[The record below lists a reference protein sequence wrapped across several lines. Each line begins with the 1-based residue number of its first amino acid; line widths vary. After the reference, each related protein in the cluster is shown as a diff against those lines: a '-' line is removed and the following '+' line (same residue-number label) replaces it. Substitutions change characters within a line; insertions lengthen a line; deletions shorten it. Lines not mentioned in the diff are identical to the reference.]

1 MKTINKDTGII
12 GKKEVILDAVPI
24 VPGLAMGPVYHFRKF
39 AFDIEDFDYLI
50 ESVEGELD
58 RFRKACSK
66 TVSFLKKTKK
76 LSNVIYDDQFLD
88 IFESQIALLEDKIF
102 LDEIENRIKDKK
114 SSAALAVF
122 TVFREKMDYFMGLEN
137 EYFRERA
144 LDIQDLKHKLLHA
157 IFGLGTEYQI
167 SIPSIIFA
175 DYLSPSDT
183 VHFNRNLILG
193 FATDTGGKTSHA
205 AIIARSLHLPYVINN
220 KNLSKIVQSDDFII
234 VDAYVGK
241 MVINPTE
248 STIKYYKEQKKKY
261 LDIDLKLL
269 KESKLPTTTLDG
281 IHIDVMANVEFLHEI
296 GEIKNSGANGI
307 GLYRTEGVFL
317 EKDRLPDE
325 EEQFQTYRRFSE
337 EMKELPVVL
346 RTLDAGGDKI
356 LKDLE
361 QPEEQNPFLGWRAIR
376 FCVDEQEIFKTQL
389 RAIFRANVNKNIQ
402 ILIPMVS
409 CLREINE
416 TKKIIEKV
424 KKELKSQGQIFY
436 PETKIGIMIEIPA
449 AAIMSDVFAKE
460 VDFLSF
466 GTNDLTQYTL
476 AVDRTN
482 QKIARLFN
490 DMHPAV
496 LRLMQTTIKNAKSL
510 GKEISICG
518 ELAGNPEAISIL
530 LGMGLRKLSMSPF
543 LIPKIKKIIRSFT
556 ISECENLVEKIL
568 TLSSAEEVIEHTKK
582 FYNQQIS
589 GNDLLI

>member
-1 MKTINKDTGII
+1 MKMKNKDTGII
-12 GKKEVILDAVPI
+12 GKKEVILDVVPI

-39 AFDIEDFDYLI
+39 SFNIEDFDYLI

-58 RFRKACSK
+58 RFRIACSK
-66 TVSFLKKTKK
+66 TIIFLKKTKK
-76 LSNVIYDDQFLD
+76 LSNVIYEDQFLE

-102 LDEIENRIKDKK
+102 LVEIENLIKDKK
-114 SSAALAVF
+114 CSAALAVF

-167 SIPSIIFA
+167 SIPSVVFA

-205 AIIARSLHLPYVINN
+205 AIIARSLHLPYVINSR
-220 KNLSKIVQSDDFII
+220 NLSKIVQSDDFII
-234 VDAYVGK
+234 VDAYAGK

-248 STIKYYKEQKKKY
+248 STIESYKEQKKKY
-261 LDIDLKLL
+261 LDIELNLL
-269 KESKLPTTTLDG
+269 KESNLPTKTRDG
-281 IHIDVMANVEFLHEI
+281 IHVDVMANVEFLHEI
-296 GEIKNSGANGI
+296 GDIMSSGANGI
-307 GLYRTEGVFL
+307 GLFRTEGVFL
-317 EKDRLPDE
+317 EKDSLPDE
-325 EEQFQTYRRFSE
+325 EDQFQIYRRFSK
-337 EMKELPVVL
+337 EMKDLPVVL

-356 LKDLE
+356 LKDLD

-376 FCVDEQEIFKTQL
+376 FCIDEQDIFKTQL
-389 RAIFRANVNKNIQ
+389 RAILRANVNNNIK

-409 CLREINE
+409 CLREIQE
-416 TKKIIEKV
+416 TKKIIEEV
-424 KKELKSQGQIFY
+424 KKELTSQGVIFY
-436 PETKIGIMIEIPA
+436 PDTEIGIMIEIPA
-449 AAIMSDVFAKE
+449 AAIMSDVLAKE

-496 LRLMQTTIKNAKSL
+496 LRLMQMTIKNANSL
-510 GKEISICG
+510 EKEISICG
-518 ELAGNPEAISIL
+518 ELAGNPEAIAIL
-530 LGMGLRKLSMSPF
+530 LGMGLRKLSMSPY
-543 LIPKIKKIIRSFT
+543 LIPKIKKVIRSL
-556 ISECENLVEKIL
+556 SVAECENLVEKIL
-568 TLSSAEEVIEHTKK
+568 TLSSALEVSEHTKK
-582 FYNQQIS
+582 FYKQKIS
-589 GNDLLI
+589 SADLLI

>member
-1 MKTINKDTGII
+1 MKKKNKVTGISD
-12 GKKEVILDAVPI
+12 KKEIFLEVVPI

-39 AFDIEDFDYLI
+39 SFNIDDFDYLI
-50 ESVEGELD
+50 ESVEGELQ
-58 RFRKACSK
+58 RFRTACSK
-66 TVSFLKKTKK
+66 TISFLTKTKE
-76 LSNVIYDDQFLD
+76 LSNVIYEDEFLD

-102 LDEIENRIKDKK
+102 LEEIETLIKHKK
-114 SSAALAVF
+114 CSAALAVF

-205 AIIARSLHLPYVINN
+205 AIIARSLRLPYIIND

-234 VDAYVGK
+234 IDAYAGK

-248 STIKYYKEQKKKY
+248 KTIKSYKTEKKKY
-261 LDIDLKLL
+261 LNIEQNLL
-269 KESKLPTTTLDG
+269 KESKHPTTTLDG
-281 IHIDVMANVEFLHEI
+281 VHVDVMANVEFIHEI
-296 GEIKNSGANGI
+296 SEIIKSGAGGI
-307 GLYRTEGVFL
+307 GLFRTEGLFL
-317 EKDRLPDE
+317 EKDGLPDE
-325 EEQFQTYRRFSE
+325 EEQYQVYKRFSE
-337 EMKELPVVL
+337 EMKTLPVVL
-346 RTLDAGGDKI
+346 RTLDVGGDKI

-361 QPEEQNPFLGWRAIR
+361 QPEELNPFLGWRAIR
-376 FCVDEQEIFKTQL
+376 FCIDEQDIFKTQL
-389 RAIFRANVNKNIQ
+389 RAILRANVNKNIK
-402 ILIPMVS
+402 ILIPMIS
-409 CLREINE
+409 CLQEIRE
-416 TKKIIEKV
+416 TKKIIAESIE
-424 KKELKSQGQIFY
+424 ELKRQGKTFY
-436 PETKIGIMIEIPA
+436 PEIEIGIMIEIPA
-449 AAIMSDVFAKE
+449 AALMSDVFAKE

-496 LRLMQTTIKNAKSL
+496 LRLMQTTIKNATQLK
-510 GKEISICG
+510 KEVSICG
-518 ELAGNPEAISIL
+518 ELAGNPEAIAIL
-530 LGMGLRKLSMSPF
+530 LGLGLRKLSMSPY
-543 LIPKIKKIIRSFT
+543 LIPRIKKIIRCFS
-556 ISECENLVEKIL
+556 ILECESFVKDIF
-568 TLSSAEEVIEHTKK
+568 TLSSAQEVIEHTKK
-582 FYNQQIS
+582 FYQQKIS
-589 GNDLLI
+589 SSDLLI

>member
-1 MKTINKDTGII
+1 MKMKNKDTGII
-12 GKKEVILDAVPI
+12 GKKEVILDVVPI
-24 VPGLAMGPVYHFRKF
+24 VPGVAMGPVHHFRKF
-39 AFDIEDFDYLI
+39 SFNIEDFDYLI

-58 RFRKACSK
+58 RFRIACSK
-66 TVSFLKKTKK
+66 TINFLKKTKK
-76 LSNVIYDDQFLD
+76 LSNVIYEDQFLD
-88 IFESQIALLEDKIF
+88 IFESQIVLLEDKIF
-102 LDEIENRIKDKK
+102 LDEIENFIKDKK
-114 SSAALAVF
+114 SSAAMAVF
-122 TVFREKMDYFMGLEN
+122 TVFREKMDYFLGLEN

-144 LDIQDLKHKLLHA
+144 LDIQDLKQKLLHA

-167 SIPSIIFA
+167 SVPSVVFA

-193 FATDTGGKTSHA
+193 FVTDTGGKTSHA

-220 KNLSKIVQSDDFII
+220 RNLSKIVQSDDLII
-234 VDAYVGK
+234 VDAYTGK

-248 STIKYYKEQKKKY
+248 GTIESYKEQKKKY
-261 LDIDLKLL
+261 LDIELNLL

-281 IHIDVMANVEFLHEI
+281 IHVDVMANVEFLHEI
-296 GEIKNSGANGI
+296 DDIMNSGANGI
-307 GLYRTEGVFL
+307 GLFRTEGVFL
-317 EKDRLPDE
+317 EKDSLPDE
-325 EEQFQTYRRFSE
+325 EEQCQIYRRFSE
-337 EMKELPVVL
+337 EMKDLPVVL

-376 FCVDEQEIFKTQL
+376 FCIDEQDIFKTQL
-389 RAIFRANVNKNIQ
+389 RAILRANINNNIK

-409 CLREINE
+409 CIREIRE
-416 TKKIIEKV
+416 TKKIIEEV
-424 KKELKSQGQIFY
+424 KNELTSQGEIFY
-436 PETKIGIMIEIPA
+436 PDTEIGIMIEIPA

-496 LRLMQTTIKNAKSL
+496 LRLMQMTIKNANSL
-510 GKEISICG
+510 EKEISICG
-518 ELAGNPEAISIL
+518 ELAGNPEAIAIL
-530 LGMGLRKLSMSPF
+530 LGLGLRKLSMSPY
-543 LIPKIKKIIRSFT
+543 LIPKIKKIIRSF
-556 ISECENLVEKIL
+556 SVAECENLVEKIL
-568 TLSSAEEVIEHTKK
+568 TLSSALEVIEHAQK
-582 FYNQQIS
+582 FYKQKIS
-589 GNDLLI
+589 SADLLI